1 MVCGQFK
8 GGPRWAPCMA
18 WTTALMML
26 LGLQAAMQKAGL
38 SGDCSACEDA
48 RTAAANMK
56 PEDIA
61 RLPLPGEVEFIMGG
75 PPCQGYSG
83 MNR

>member
-1 MVCGQFK
+1 MPPPLITRQGH
-8 GGPRWAPCMA
+8 GGMWRAA
-18 WTTALMML
+18 VALMVL
-26 LGLQAAMQKAGL
+26 IGLQAAMQKAGL
-38 SGDCSACEDA
+38 SADCSASEDA
-48 RTAAANMK
+48 CTAAANMR
-56 PEDIA
+56 PEDVA